1 MAETGQVKSCV
12 RDRAGAEV
20 QADGAAG
27 TPTRRRRPGPRS
39 HERRSYEAKATL
51 ILTLCRRLEA
61 GMSMA
66 EACRCPTLPSRATM
80 NYWLETHPEFRRSAD
95 AAIAAAERAFGP
107 GRRPVHRWNWRL
119 ARRVLSRIE
128 DGETLEAICADRS
141 LPAFSTV
148 QAWIRKRPDFRA
160 AYHRAREAQADR
172 LFDLAWRIAC
182 EADEAAVKTAR
193 LKIQTLKWRVAK
205 LAPRSY
211 GGLKAQEPAAGA
223 ATGGEGASGEGEG
236 GAPRI
241 VFHARRFAV
250 TPDNRVVELTL
261 AARGMT
267 EEQMTDL
274 RAAVMRG
281 EVTEADVEQM
291 TLAAIR
297 RLEGRSAGGA

>member
-1 MAETGQVKSCV
+1 
-12 RDRAGAEV
+12 
-20 QADGAAG
+20 
-27 TPTRRRRPGPRS
+27 
-39 HERRSYEAKATL
+39 
-51 ILTLCRRLEA
+51 
-61 GMSMA
+61 MSMA
-66 EACRCPTLPSRATM
+66 EACRCPTLPSRETM
-80 NYWLETHPEFRRSAD
+80 TYWMETHPEFQAGV
-95 AAIAAAERAFGP
+95 AAATAAAERAFGP

-128 DGETLEAICADRS
+128 DGETLEAICADRRM
-141 LPAFSTV
+141 PAFSTV

-211 GGLKAQEPAAGA
+211 GGLKAQEPATAGSA
-223 ATGGEGASGEGEG
+223 GASGEVGG

-250 TPDNRVVELTL
+250 TPDKRVVELTL

-267 EEQMTDL
+267 GDQQAEL

-281 EVTEADVEQM
+281 EVTEADVEEM

-297 RLEGRSAGGA
+297 RLEGG